1 MTASWKCKGKRAMG
15 LAVRGQTE
23 CAKSAEHTLSRGC
36 LTSPMAM
43 RSIFV
48 DWAADTGISKW
59 TLTGTTREG
68 KSVEVQGCDFYTSR
82 AGKVIRKDSYW
93 KIID

>member
-1 MTASWKCKGKRAMG
+1 MTASWKCQGERAVG

-43 RSIFV
+43 RSIFE

-59 TLTGTTREG
+59 TLTGTTRAG

-82 AGKVIRKDSYW
+82 AGKVIR
-93 KIID
+93 

>member
-1 MTASWKCKGKRAMG
+1 MG

-23 CAKSAEHTLSRGC
+23 CAKKALSTRFEGLTDVHYGNVEHFEDL
-36 LTSPMAM
+36 
-43 RSIFV
+43 
-48 DWAADTGISKW
+48 AADTGISKL

-68 KSVEVQGCDFYTSR
+68 KSVEAQGCDFYTSR
-82 AGKVIRKDSYW
+82 AGKVIRKDFYW

>member
-1 MTASWKCKGKRAMG
+1 
-15 LAVRGQTE
+15 
-23 CAKSAEHTLSRGC
+23 
-36 LTSPMAM
+36 MAM
-43 RSIFV
+43 RSFFE

-68 KSVEVQGCDFYTSR
+68 KSVEVQGCDFCTSR

-93 KIID
+93 KIIDEGYVEAGLLRHQPYTAITSQFHPRCPSFSRPL